1 MFFDT
6 FTRIAVP
13 YFFFASAL
21 LLFRNYQP
29 GREWYSRATCKRVRT
44 LLVPYLVSNMVAFA
58 LYSAKALAS
67 DIVHGRPASSFVTGL
82 LRRAWLVTGLDITR
96 YPLVGSLWFVR
107 NLFIL
112 VVLSPLVFLVV
123 RRNRNIGFVA
133 LVIAFVLW
141 ASPLSNTVFFRIGF
155 SLEGLFW
162 FMAGAYCSRDLS
174 RLGHPCKHAT
184 PLCWVFLV
192 ATLAFGIAG
201 RAWFPKR
208 FAFLGIAPGILA
220 GLLSAFTFYD
230 IIERHIRLVPGN
242 QVLSTSSFL
251 YLYQFVPLFI
261 VSLLVGNLRLSFTRG
276 ATLTI
281 LLLWFMIAAVLVFS
295 ALAFKKSLPRTYS
308 FVTGGR

>member
-1 MFFDT
+1 MAGD
-6 FTRIAVP
+6 RSRHHALPACRLVVVREKLVHSGCVVP
-13 YFFFASAL
+13 ACF
-21 LLFRNYQP
+21 
-29 GREWYSRATCKRVRT
+29 SRCPQEPEHWFCRSCHSIR
-44 LLVPYLVSNMVAFA
+44 
-58 LYSAKALAS
+58 
-67 DIVHGRPASSFVTGL
+67 
-82 LRRAWLVTGLDITR
+82 
-96 YPLVGSLWFVR
+96 LVGFAAVKYR
-107 NLFIL
+107 
-112 VVLSPLVFLVV
+112 V
-123 RRNRNIGFVA
+123 
-133 LVIAFVLW
+133 
-141 ASPLSNTVFFRIGF
+141 FRIGF